1 MVASSRVIGR
11 QAERCEGDGVTT
23 VKEDLGKG
31 PEGEGGQSAADTPRP
46 QGPRRWRPSLSPV
59 IGLVRRHWLFS
70 LALALAV
77 VPRLV
82 AMLGYRPAMLFRL
95 DTFDYL
101 WGAVHLSPNVINPS
115 GYSLFLWLLLPFHS
129 LVLVAVLQHLMG
141 LGVATMMY
149 GVLRHYRLPAW
160 GATLAATPVLFDPE
174 QIMIE
179 HLIMADLLAMFL
191 MVGAFAVL
199 LLRDSPSVWRSA
211 TAGALMGAATIVRPT
226 VLPLVVLIPIYL
238 LLRRVG
244 WRRAGAALLAG
255 VLPVVG
261 YLGWFAAVH
270 GSFNMSN
277 SNGLFLWSRTM
288 SFANCQVIKP
298 PADLQELCPDAQPGP
313 LARADPAL
321 RRLPKRYLWNHRIW
335 AWQNTTSG
343 FVPDDA
349 AFTQA
354 NNERALRFAILAIKA
369 QPVAYAKAI
378 AAEVAEPFRGIDKT
392 LRFPVIAPRSAT
404 IGPAY
409 NLRYA
414 VGTIKAYTGNDQG
427 VSQYLGAHF
436 GGRVVH
442 PYNVLMNKYQHIVLL
457 PGPVFG
463 LIVLTGLVGIFI
475 PRRRTSAAILL
486 WVSAVV
492 IMVLPTAEH
501 EYTYRYVIPAV
512 PLVCIAA
519 ALAFRKPDKRAP
531 AAATSAGSAAVSGP
545 APTAPAGAAPAGESA
560 PAPAPRSAPTA
571 GSAPAG
577 PEPDGSAPAG
587 PEPDGSA
594 PAARAASATGAA
606 PGAGSAPTAGPAT
619 ANGPGSGA
627 GSVPTTAEPA
637 SSGAPTA
644 QAGAAASAE
653 PGVKAEPRVKA
664 EPQAQAKPPS
674 QGEPSAAG

>member
-1 MVASSRVIGR
+1 M
-11 QAERCEGDGVTT
+11 TT
-23 VKEDLGKG
+23 VREDFGQG
-31 PEGEGGQSAADTPRP
+31 PDGAGRPGQPAAETPRP
-46 QGPRRWRPSLSPV
+46 PEPRRWHPLASLT
-59 IGLVRRHWLFS
+59 GLVRHHWLFS
-70 LALALAV
+70 LALAVAV
-77 VPRLV
+77 VPRVV
-82 AMLGYRPAMLFRL
+82 AMLGYRPAVLFRL

-179 HLIMADLLAMFL
+179 HLIMADLLAMVL

-211 TAGALMGAATIVRPT
+211 TAGVLMGAATIVRPT

-392 LRFPVIAPRSAT
+392 LRFPVIQPSSST

-436 GGRVVH
+436 GGKVVH
-442 PYNVLMNKYQHIVLL
+442 PYNVLMNKYQHIIFL

-463 LIVLTGLVGIFI
+463 LIVLTGLVGILI

-512 PLVCIAA
+512 PLVCMAA
-519 ALAFRKPDKRAP
+519 ALAFRKPDKRTP
-531 AAATSAGSAAVSGP
+531 AAATSAGPAAVSGP
-545 APTAPAGAAPAGESA
+545 APTAPVGAAPAGESA
-560 PAPAPRSAPTA
+560 SAPPP
-571 GSAPAG
+571 GSASAARPEPAAG
-577 PEPDGSAPAG
+577 PEPGGSA
-587 PEPDGSA
+587 SA
-594 PAARAASATGAA
+594 TPAASATGPA
-606 PGAGSAPTAGPAT
+606 PAAGP
-619 ANGPGSGA
+619 
-627 GSVPTTAEPA
+627 V
-637 SSGAPTA
+637 
-644 QAGAAASAE
+644 ASAE
-653 PGVKAEPRVKA
+653 PPAKV

-674 QGEPSAAG
+674 QGEPSSAG

>member
-1 MVASSRVIGR
+1 M
-11 QAERCEGDGVTT
+11 TT
-23 VKEDLGKG
+23 VREDRKG
-31 PEGEGGQSAADTPRP
+31 PEGPGEGRGGQPAADAPRP

-59 IGLVRRHWLFS
+59 IGLVRRNWLFS

-141 LGVATMMY
+141 LGVATMVY

-160 GATLAATPVLFDPE
+160 GATLAAAPVLFDPE

-179 HLIMADLLAMFL
+179 HLIMADLLAMVL

-211 TAGALMGAATIVRPT
+211 TAGVLMGAATIVRPT

-255 VLPVVG
+255 ALPVVG

-298 PADLQELCPDAQPGP
+298 PADLQELCPEAQPGP

-369 QPVAYAKAI
+369 QPVAYAKTI
-378 AAEVAEPFRGIDKT
+378 AAEVAEPFRRIDKT
-392 LRFPVIAPRSAT
+392 LRFPVIQPSSAT

-427 VSQYLGAHF
+427 VSRYLGAHF
-436 GGRVVH
+436 GARVVH
-442 PYNVLMNKYQHIVLL
+442 PYNVLMNTYQHVIFL

-463 LIVLTGLVGIFI
+463 LIVLTGLVGIVI

-512 PLVCIAA
+512 PLVCMAA
-519 ALAFRKPDKRAP
+519 ALAFRKPGKRAP
-531 AAATSAGSAAVSGP
+531 AAATSAGPAAVSGP

-560 PAPAPRSAPTA
+560 SAPAR
-571 GSAPAG
+571 GSASTTSSEPGAG
-577 PEPDGSAPAG
+577 PEPGGSG
-587 PEPDGSA
+587 
-594 PAARAASATGAA
+594 ART
-606 PGAGSAPTAGPAT
+606 APTAA
-619 ANGPGSGA
+619 
-627 GSVPTTAEPA
+627 PA
-637 SSGAPTA
+637 SSGGPVA
-644 QAGAAASAE
+644 QAGPAASAE
-653 PGVKAEPRVKA
+653 PAAKA
-664 EPQAQAKPPS
+664 EPQAHGKPPS
-674 QGEPSAAG
+674 QGEPSSAGG